1 MSARPLSSAIYRG
14 TIRHRR
20 FEPVSNRFRYGVYQL
35 LLDLDELPR
44 LDREIRGFTYN
55 RAGLISY
62 HDADH
67 LGPDGRS
74 TRDKLEAWLAAL
86 GHELGSGRVLLLTN
100 PRVLGYVFNPVSY
113 FFCLD
118 EDGALRFTVAEVNN
132 TFGETYC
139 YFLDERASA
148 GGGAVRT
155 RTDKVFHVS
164 PFMPIEGLRYEWTLT
179 PPGERLTVHI
189 DEFEEGRKF
198 FDATLSLTR
207 EPLTTVSLWGVIARY
222 PHLTARTIWLIH
234 WQALRLWL
242 KRAPFYRKPEPPA
255 NGLETA

>member
-1 MSARPLSSAIYRG
+1 MSEGALASGLYRG

-20 FEPVSNRFRYGVYQL
+20 FEPVTNRFRYGVFQL

-44 LDREIRGFTYN
+44 LDREVRGFTYN
-55 RAGLISY
+55 RAGPISY
-62 HDADH
+62 HDVDH
-67 LGPDGRS
+67 MGPDDRS
-74 TRDKLEAWLAAL
+74 TREKLADWLGSV
-86 GHELGSGRVLLLTN
+86 GHELGTGRVLLLTS

-113 FFCLD
+113 FFCLS
-118 EDGALRFTVAEVNN
+118 EDGAPRFTVAEVNN

-139 YFLDERASA
+139 YFLDRQTAA
-148 GGGAVRT
+148 GGEAVKT

-179 PPGERLTVHI
+179 PPGERLTIHI
-189 DEFEEGRKF
+189 DEFEDDRKF
-198 FDATLSLTR
+198 FDATLALAR
-207 EPLTTVSLWGVIARY
+207 EPLTSGSLWRAIARY

-242 KRAPFYRKPEPPA
+242 KRAPFYRKPEPPP